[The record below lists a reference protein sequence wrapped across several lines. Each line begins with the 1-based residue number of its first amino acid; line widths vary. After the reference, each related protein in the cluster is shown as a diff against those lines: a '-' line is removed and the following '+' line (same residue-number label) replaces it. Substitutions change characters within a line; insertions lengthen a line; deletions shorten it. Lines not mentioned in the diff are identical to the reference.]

1 MSFFDILSLL
11 GGLAMFLYGMRLM
24 GDSLKEN
31 SSGTLKKVMEKVT
44 DNAFK
49 AFGLGIAVTAL
60 IQSSTATI
68 VITSGLV
75 GAGILTLR
83 QSLGIIIGA
92 NVGTT
97 VTGQIIRLLDLNAEG
112 GTSFLRLFQPSTLAP
127 LALIIGIVLIMTKLF
142 RNSRSIGSIAV
153 GFGILFSGLL
163 NMTSAVAA
171 LQKSGVVEQLFSS
184 LGSNPFLGYLIG
196 AGVAFALQSSS
207 ATIGIL
213 QAFSASGLLTFN
225 AIYSVIVGIYLGDCV
240 TTAIVCSIG
249 ANREAKR
256 VGIVNILFNLSET
269 VLVLAVIT
277 FIHRIG
283 LLDGLWN
290 ATVNSGM
297 IANTNTIFN
306 LACAVCLF
314 PMLRVY
320 EKLSD
325 RIVRKEK
332 EATDPH
338 SELIKALNPV
348 FYTTPA
354 LALKSCYDVLLTMF
368 TIARENLERA
378 QGQISEFSEPAR
390 DRIVRKEKE
399 ATDPHSELIKA
410 LNPVFYTTPAL
421 ALKSCY
427 DVLLTMFTIARENLE
442 RAQGQISEFSEPA
455 RDRITAVERQVDRLT
470 DNLSRYLVEMLP
482 HLKSE
487 AHIAILNQYYKVS
500 TEFENLGDRA
510 VNISDIATKLS
521 DNHTGFSET
530 FKKELAVLQGL
541 IQDVLDD
548 AEKAFEER
556 SEPAAAAIEPKVHV
570 VNDLINRMTQNH
582 FTRMSAGECSYLADA
597 VFSNL
602 MAEYK
607 RIAGIC
613 SNTGMATLVR
623 IHPELASKEHMFLET
638 LDKNGDA
645 RYRNIL
651 EQTHTRYFSLLDQ
664 VETAQE
670 G

>member
-277 FIHRIG
+277 LIHRIG

-378 QGQISEFSEPAR
+378 QGQISEFS
-390 DRIVRKEKE
+390 V
-399 ATDPHSELIKA
+399 
-410 LNPVFYTTPAL
+410 
-421 ALKSCY
+421 
-427 DVLLTMFTIARENLE
+427 
-442 RAQGQISEFSEPA
+442 PA